1 MTMWRAPIDCANS
14 CASSS
19 SPVGRD
25 SLSAVTP
32 TARSPSSS
40 CAILNTRVESTPPEN
55 ATTADSARR
64 IRSRRSFSFLSNR
77 VIPSL
82 THSLTRMVLTSL
94 LSLLTALPAH
104 CSHCSQLTELTSLH
118 FKQLDRVQL
127 PSATSPCE
135 DKDRSARMLHA
146 QLSAVQ
152 SNVDCDAVSIQLLG
166 AQYARLPRLRL
177 RANELLNESGQL
189 ARHDEWTD
197 LGLSSG
203 SDRRIE
209 LIDETFRCF
218 VCRRR
223 RS

>member
-94 LSLLTALPAH
+94 LSLLTALT
-104 CSHCSQLTELTSLH
+104 CSLLTELTSLH

-127 PSATSPCE
+127 PPATHFCQHE
-135 DKDRSARMLHA
+135 HCGARMLHA
-146 QLSAVQ
+146 
-152 SNVDCDAVSIQLLG
+152 
-166 AQYARLPRLRL
+166 
-177 RANELLNESGQL
+177 
-189 ARHDEWTD
+189 
-197 LGLSSG
+197 
-203 SDRRIE
+203 
-209 LIDETFRCF
+209 
-218 VCRRR
+218 
-223 RS
+223 